1 MKLLPMEITQI
12 LLVATVLV
20 LTTILS
26 IVGIEV
32 FLILKEFRQSVRKIN
47 KILDDAGLISES
59 VAKPISGLSDL
70 ASGLHSLAEFIKAF
84 VGEKKTEEKKIEKK
98 EEKKEELASSNP
110 GTENPARRFFL
121 RSGKRLS

>member
-1 MKLLPMEITQI
+1 MEVTQI
-12 LLVATVLV
+12 LLVVTVLV

-26 IVGIEV
+26 IVGFEV

-70 ASGLHSLAEFIKAF
+70 ASGLSSLAEFIKAF
-84 VGEKKTEEKKIEKK
+84 VGERKTEIKKI
-98 EEKKEELASSNP
+98 EEKKEEVKKEEKQEELPSES
-110 GTENPARRFFL
+110 PARRFFL

>member
-1 MKLLPMEITQI
+1 MEVTQI
-12 LLVATVLV
+12 LLVVTVLV

-26 IVGIEV
+26 IVGFEV

-70 ASGLHSLAEFIKAF
+70 ASGLRSLAEFIKAF
-84 VGEKKTEEKKIEKK
+84 VGEKKTEIKKI
-98 EEKKEELASSNP
+98 EEKKEEVENKEKQEEPSSESP
-110 GTENPARRFFL
+110 SRRFFL